1 MVLSRAYPVH
11 LLLLLSIIPTI
22 FSSII
27 TNNGRTLSI
36 NDINYYVGGTVVS
49 RLTGQ
54 PNGTLSRA
62 APHTDGDIIP
72 MTVMRMKKTAAG
84 GLEEMVKGYMEK
96 DDVFQEGFLR
106 AIFLAHDGNGQ
117 QNTIESLSINENETK
132 VVMAPHNNQHSA
144 HAQNPA
150 IVTAALETDL
160 PEGPYFV
167 SARTGDVFKAFRLY
181 PDHQLAFTE
190 AGISDEEGGFMYLP
204 AVSEVSLSFIGMK
217 YDDQGLIYI
226 YIYRLG
232 IYDEECCG
240 SFEVVL
246 YSYPG
251 EATCGSEFS
260 SLPFLFWQLQLQ
272 QYKLNDG

>member
-36 NDINYYVGGTVVS
+36 SDINYYVGGTVVS

-106 AIFLAHDGNGQ
+106 AIFLAHDENGQ

-132 VVMAPHNNQHSA
+132 VVMAPHNDQHGA

-150 IVTAALETDL
+150 IVTATLETDL

-204 AVSEVSLSFIGMK
+204 AVSEVSRSFIGMK

-226 YIYRLG
+226 YIG
-232 IYDEECCG
+232 
-240 SFEVVL
+240 
-246 YSYPG
+246 
-251 EATCGSEFS
+251 
-260 SLPFLFWQLQLQ
+260 
-272 QYKLNDG
+272 

>member
-1 MVLSRAYPVH
+1 MH

-22 FSSII
+22 FSSTI
-27 TNNGRTLSI
+27 TNHGRTLSI
-36 NDINYYVGGTVVS
+36 NDINYYVGGTAVS

-72 MTVMRMKKTAAG
+72 MTVMRTKKTAA
-84 GLEEMVKGYMEK
+84 GLEEMVKSYMGK
-96 DDVFQEGFLR
+96 DDVFQEAFLR

-117 QNTIESLSINENETK
+117 QGAIESLSINDNKTK
-132 VVMAPHNNQHSA
+132 VVMTPQNGHRHST
-144 HAQNPA
+144 QDSA
-150 IVTAALETDL
+150 IVTAALGTDL

-204 AVSEVSLSFIGMK
+204 AVSEVSRSFICIR

-226 YIYRLG
+226 YWLG
-232 IYDEECCG
+232 IYDEERCG
-240 SFEVVL
+240 SFKVVL
-246 YSYPG
+246 YTYSG
-251 EATCGSEFS
+251 EATRGGKFS
-260 SLPFLFWQLQLQ
+260 FTFFFSGPIAIATV
-272 QYKLNDG
+272 